1 MSIRQDQ
8 RIVELMK
15 ERMELSKALKD
26 VLELVERGKVS
37 RLFYHYEYFKDEECA
52 YEKTIALD
60 NAIGKA
66 EELLRDYR
74 LTLEISKKGMS

>member
-1 MSIRQDQ
+1 MGIRQDQ
-8 RIVELMK
+8 RIVELLK
-15 ERMELSKALKD
+15 ERGELSKAL
-26 VLELVERGKVS
+26 VELLELVERGKVS